1 MQNKA
6 FYVLLID
13 SVYRKDKNCYLKVFS
28 ENCSFNDSYNEGYD
42 EEYFGDS
49 DNSYEKI
56 LSKKIRMKK
65 IKCIDSF

>member
-13 SVYRKDKNCYLKVFS
+13 SVYRKDKNCYPKVFS

-56 LSKKIRMKK
+56 FSKKIRMKK

>member
-1 MQNKA
+1 M
-6 FYVLLID
+6 YYWLIQFIEKIKT
-13 SVYRKDKNCYLKVFS
+13 VILKCFQKT
-28 ENCSFNDSYNEGYD
+28 SFNDSYNEGYD